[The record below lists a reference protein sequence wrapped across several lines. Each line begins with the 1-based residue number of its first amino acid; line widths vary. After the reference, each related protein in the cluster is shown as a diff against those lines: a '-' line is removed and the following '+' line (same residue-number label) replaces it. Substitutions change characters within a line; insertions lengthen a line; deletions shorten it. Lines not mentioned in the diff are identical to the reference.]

1 MPNIRGIAMST
12 KQKLKIAVDI
22 LMTAALLLL
31 MPYALIGE
39 AAHEWIGMGM
49 LVLFV
54 LHHIL
59 NHRWIKNLGRGKYTC
74 IRAVQTVLVALI
86 LISILGSMASGILLS
101 RYVFA
106 FLDIRGLTVLARSI
120 HMFCAYWGFVL
131 MALHLGLHWGMVTG
145 LTGKWFKSP
154 SASRTLF
161 ARGISLAI
169 AVYGIRAFMARGIPG
184 YLLMQVHFV
193 FFNYEEPVIFFIL
206 DYMAVMG
213 LFVFVGHYF
222 GRVLRNRKKKE
233 KK

>member
-74 IRAVQTVLVALI
+74 IRAVQTVLAALI

-120 HMFCAYWGFVL
+120 HVL
-131 MALHLGLHWGMVTG
+131 RVLGLCADGP
-145 LTGKWFKSP
+145 SP
-154 SASRTLF
+154 GT
-161 ARGISLAI
+161 SL
-169 AVYGIRAFMARGIPG
+169 G
-184 YLLMQVHFV
+184 
-193 FFNYEEPVIFFIL
+193 N
-206 DYMAVMG
+206 
-213 LFVFVGHYF
+213 GH
-222 GRVLRNRKKKE
+222 RPDRKVV
-233 KK
+233 